1 MKKRK
6 ARLRGTKTA
15 GKFEQ
20 KKLLERMKQILED
33 PRLVL
38 PRTNKNDIGSK
49 IYDKVY
55 ADMQVAKEQY
65 KNPPS
70 FISSIFGKKP
80 KDPLAKAYASSLTI
94 LDSDSKG

>member
-20 KKLLERMKQILED
+20 KKLLERMEQILEN
-33 PRLVL
+33 PKLLL
-38 PRTNKNDIGSK
+38 PKTNKNDIGSK

-55 ADMQVAKEQY
+55 EDMLIAKEQY
-65 KNPPS
+65 NNPPS
-70 FISSIFGKKP
+70 FLASFFCKKP
-80 KDPLAKAYASSLTI
+80 KDPLSKAYAA
-94 LDSDSKG
+94 